1 MVNDIT
7 EVMSERVHSVTP
19 DTVLRRAAEI
29 MRDEDVGDVMVLE
42 SGQLRG
48 ILTDRDIVV
57 RCVAE
62 GGDPDTMRAG
72 DVCSSE
78 LVTVPRQSSLKD
90 AVHAMRT
97 ATVRRLPVVEGED
110 VVGVVS
116 MGDLAR
122 AMDERSALA
131 DVSGAEPNR

>member
-1 MVNDIT
+1 MVNDIA